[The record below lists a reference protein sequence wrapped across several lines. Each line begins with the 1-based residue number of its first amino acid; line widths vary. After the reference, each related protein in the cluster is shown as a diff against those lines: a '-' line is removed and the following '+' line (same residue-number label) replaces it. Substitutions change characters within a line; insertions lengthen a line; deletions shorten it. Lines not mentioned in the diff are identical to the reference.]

1 MFRVLRYRSVSAE
14 MTIEPSSLDE
24 LRDSLAGAGA
34 RGEKVSHVNL
44 RALNRVVEHAPQDM
58 TVTVEAGI
66 TLARLQ
72 SELARQRQWL
82 PIDPPRAD
90 TLTIEAALATDASG
104 PRRFG
109 CGTIRDYLIGSKV
122 VVADGR
128 VIKSGGKVVKN
139 VAGYD
144 LAKLFVGSHGSLG
157 VIVEATFKLRPL
169 PEAERFVQTPCESLD
184 QVRLRIESVLDSD
197 VTPVVLD
204 LHNLPS
210 TLDARRPTFSLVA
223 GFAGTAEDVQWQ
235 SARTDEL
242 GWTEPAT
249 LDYEKDFWSGEP
261 VPHRISILPSRL
273 AETVRGLGDV
283 TFVARAGNGV
293 IYWRGGAEPPKNG
306 RPIKL
311 TQRLKDAFDPK
322 CVLPELPP

>member
-1 MFRVLRYRSVSAE
+1 MQISTEQKELGVSTFNLEQVLDRVKMAAKE
-14 MTIEPSSLDE
+14 
-24 LRDSLAGAGA
+24 RDKETSKRWQA
-34 RGEKVSHVNL
+34 NF
-44 RALNRVVEHAPQDM
+44 DY
-58 TVTVEAGI
+58 

-223 GFAGTAEDVQWQ
+223 GFAGTAEDVQ
-235 SARTDEL
+235 
-242 GWTEPAT
+242 
-249 LDYEKDFWSGEP
+249 
-261 VPHRISILPSRL
+261 
-273 AETVRGLGDV
+273 
-283 TFVARAGNGV
+283 
-293 IYWRGGAEPPKNG
+293 
-306 RPIKL
+306 
-311 TQRLKDAFDPK
+311 
-322 CVLPELPP
+322 